1 MQEHGPYTK
10 LLTGLFRQHD
20 NAGRA
25 YNAALKLGYEKD
37 EISIL
42 KPEETKH
49 KHSQERRNAE
59 LRRNWCRVITRGYY

>member
-49 KHSQERRNAE
+49 KHSHER
-59 LRRNWCRVITRGYY
+59 LVLLF

>member
-42 KPEETKH
+42 MRHDVLHNK
-49 KHSQERRNAE
+49 S
-59 LRRNWCRVITRGYY
+59 